1 MNKPN
6 RRGAKLPAKTITV
19 TVNSGRG
26 FGKTEAARKA
36 AEQRKRKP

>member
-36 AEQRKRKP
+36 AEHKRKP

>member
-6 RRGAKLPAKTITV
+6 RRGAKLTTTTITV
-19 TVNSGRG
+19 TVNGRG
-26 FGKTEAARKA
+26 FGKAEAARKA